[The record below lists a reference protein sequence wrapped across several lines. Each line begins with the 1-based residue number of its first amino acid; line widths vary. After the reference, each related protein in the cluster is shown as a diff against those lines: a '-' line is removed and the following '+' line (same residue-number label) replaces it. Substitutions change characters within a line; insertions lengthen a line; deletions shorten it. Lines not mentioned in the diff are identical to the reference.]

1 MTTPAVAGP
10 KISKGEREELRGL
23 LKARARFAKKFI
35 EQRASVLVA
44 DVEQK
49 LAVRYKVNA
58 SAWKDL
64 TSTAQEAVERADE
77 ELAQRCRDL
86 GIPEAFRPSVRFSWY
101 DRGETALTSRRTE
114 LRRVA
119 VTRINA
125 MAKQAQ
131 VEIEG
136 KALEGLELLA
146 QSALESDAAQRF
158 LASIPSVE
166 ALMPALDVSEL
177 GPLALP
183 RNEDGEVE
191 NFEE

>member
-1 MTTPAVAGP
+1 LTTPTAAES

-44 DVEQK
+44 DIEQK
-49 LAVRYKVNA
+49 LAVRYKVDA
-58 SAWKDL
+58 TAWKDL
-64 TSTAQEAVERADE
+64 TATAKEAVEKADE
-77 ELAQRCRDL
+77 ELSERCRDL
-86 GIPEAFRPSVRFSWY
+86 GIPEAFRPRISFSWY
-101 DRGETALTSRRTE
+101 ERGETAIASRRAE

-125 MAKQAQ
+125 MAAQAQ

-136 KALEGLELLA
+136 KALEGQELLA
-146 QSALESDAAQRF
+146 QSALESDAAQRL

-166 ALMPALDVSEL
+166 FLMPALDVSAL

-183 RNEDGEVE
+183 QPEGTEDGD
-191 NFEE
+191 FE